1 MSILGI
7 ILLILLG
14 VLLFLVEFFIIPGV
28 TLAGIGGAVL
38 FGLAVFIAY
47 RTHGTTVGNY
57 TLFATLLISITAFII
72 ALRAR
77 TWRRFM
83 LKTNIDSKVEVGLE
97 DQKVKPGDRG
107 ETVTRLAPI
116 GMVRVNDI
124 TIEGKSIGGFLDPNT
139 KVEVVKVLGT
149 QIIVKPIN
157 KE

>member
-1 MSILGI
+1 MSALGI

-14 VLLFLVEFFIIPGV
+14 IVLFLAEFLIIPGITIAGISGAV
-28 TLAGIGGAVL
+28 VLGVAVFMSYRTYGTKVGTLTLLSVLVVSVITLAL
-38 FGLAVFIAY
+38 
-47 RTHGTTVGNY
+47 
-57 TLFATLLISITAFII
+57 
-72 ALRAR
+72 ALRSK

-97 DQKVKPGDRG
+97 DQKIKPGDKG

-124 TIEGKSIGGFLDPNT
+124 TIEGKSIGGFLDPHT

-149 QIIVKPIN
+149 QIIVKPI
-157 KE
+157 KTE